1 MKERHAFNGES
12 RWAFNAT
19 EARNGILHDL
29 EVNTQQLGVL
39 HKALRLLESPDTSEL
54 VLEWFDAYM
63 SVFDEDSYMEN
74 GMRLE
79 ELEGRIRE
87 A

>member
-1 MKERHAFNGES
+1 MSDTHSFTAQ
-12 RWAFNAT
+12 

-29 EVNTQQLGVL
+29 EVNTQQLGL
-39 HKALRLLESPDTSEL
+39 LSKALRMLDNPDTSEL
-54 VLEWFDAYM
+54 VLEWFDTYM
-63 SVFDEDSYMEN
+63 SIYDEESYMEN
-74 GMRLE
+74 GHRLE

>member
-1 MKERHAFNGES
+1 MERHAHS
-12 RWAFNAT
+12 VT

-29 EVNTQQLGVL
+29 EVNTQQLGLL

-74 GMRLE
+74 GHRLE
-79 ELEGRIRE
+79 ELEGRIE
-87 A
+87 GALMDTSHL

>member
-1 MKERHAFNGES
+1 MSHSF
-12 RWAFNAT
+12 T
-19 EARNGILHDL
+19 TQEARNGILHDL
-29 EVNTQQLGVL
+29 EVNTQQLGLL

-54 VLEWFDAYM
+54 VLEWFDTYM
-63 SVFDEDSYMEN
+63 SIIDEDSYMEN
-74 GMRLE
+74 GYRLE

>member
-1 MKERHAFNGES
+1 MNGHS
-12 RWAFNAT
+12 FTTT

-29 EVNTQQLGVL
+29 EVNTQQLGL
-39 HKALRLLESPDTSEL
+39 LSKALRMLDNPDTSEL

-74 GMRLE
+74 GHRLE
-79 ELEGRIRE
+79 ELERRIKSI
-87 A
+87 

>member
-1 MKERHAFNGES
+1 MDGNS
-12 RWAFNAT
+12 YSVT

-29 EVNTQQLGVL
+29 EVNTQQLGLL
-39 HKALRLLESPDTSEL
+39 HKALRLLDSPDTSEL
-54 VLEWFDAYM
+54 VLEWYDTYM
-63 SVFDEDSYMEN
+63 SIFDEDSYMEN
-74 GMRLE
+74 GRRLE

>member
-1 MKERHAFNGES
+1 MNDTRVY
-12 RWAFNAT
+12 T
-19 EARNGILHDL
+19 PQEARSGILHDL
-29 EVNTQQLGVL
+29 EVNTQQLGLL
-39 HKALRLLESPDTSEL
+39 HKALRLLDSPDTSEL
-54 VLEWFDAYM
+54 VLEWFDTYM
-63 SVFDEDSYMEN
+63 SIFDEDSYMEN